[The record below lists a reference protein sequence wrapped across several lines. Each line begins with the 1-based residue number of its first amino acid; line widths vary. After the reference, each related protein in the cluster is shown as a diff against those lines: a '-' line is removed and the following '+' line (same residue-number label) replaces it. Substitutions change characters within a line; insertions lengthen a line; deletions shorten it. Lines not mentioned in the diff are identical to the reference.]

1 MRPSAAPAKERT
13 PMTSTVSAGA
23 RLDRLPITGFHWRIL
38 ALVGAGMFLDGFE
51 IYLTGGVLGVLVKQ
65 GWSNLELNAHFISAT
80 FVGMLLGAW
89 FAGIFGDRYGRR
101 YSYQLNLLIFGLA
114 SLAGAMA
121 PSMGYLIAA
130 RFFMG
135 LGLGA
140 EIVVGYVTL
149 AEFVPPKTRGRWLS
163 GLAIV
168 TNSSLFVASFLGLLI
183 IPSLG
188 WRSMFIVAGVGAL
201 IVWYLRKNMPESPRW
216 LESKGRSDEA
226 DRILSAIEAEAS
238 RTQTLAPVVASTPSP
253 VGTDTRSVGAV
264 FSREFLTRTIMGSII
279 CVAISVGVYGL
290 VVWLP
295 TFFIKQGLSVGS
307 SLGYTTLMA
316 LGGPAGALVGYFIA
330 DRISRRTSMIGTAV
344 ICIALSVI
352 YPYAKDPA
360 LFIVIG
366 FGIVTSIYTL
376 IAIGWALYVP
386 ELYPTDLRMR
396 GAGVCNTAGRLSTIA
411 TPYLVV
417 TAFTAYGV
425 AGVVGLV
432 VVMMALVCVS
442 VFLWGP
448 ETRTRTLEAA
458 AAGDDVALAT
468 PGAALKAPSQ

>member
-1 MRPSAAPAKERT
+1 MS
-13 PMTSTVSAGA
+13 STVSAGA
-23 RLDRLPITGFHWRIL
+23 RLDRLPVTGFHWRIL

-80 FVGMLLGAW
+80 FVGMLLGVW

-253 VGTDTRSVGAV
+253 VGADTRSVGAV

-360 LFIVIG
+360 LFVVIG

-458 AAGDDVALAT
+458 AAGDDVALAA

>member
-1 MRPSAAPAKERT
+1 
-13 PMTSTVSAGA
+13 MTATVSAGA
-23 RLDRLPITGFHWRIL
+23 RLDRMPITGFHWRIL

-188 WRSMFIVAGVGAL
+188 WRSMFVVAGVGAL

-216 LESKGRSDEA
+216 LESKGRNDEA

-238 RTQTLAPVVASTPSP
+238 RTQILAPVVAAAPP
-253 VGTDTRSVGAV
+253 PAGADTRSVGAV

-360 LFIVIG
+360 LFVVIG

-458 AAGDDVALAT
+458 AASDDVALAA
-468 PGAALKAPSQ
+468 PGAALKAPSH

>member
-1 MRPSAAPAKERT
+1 MSS
-13 PMTSTVSAGA
+13 MVSAGA

-140 EIVVGYVTL
+140 EVVVGYVTL

-188 WRSMFIVAGVGAL
+188 WRSMFVVAGVGAL

-226 DRILSAIEAEAS
+226 DRILSAIEADAS
-238 RTQTLAPVVASTPSP
+238 RTHTLAPVAASTPTPLS
-253 VGTDTRSVGAV
+253 TDTRSVNAV

-279 CVAISVGVYGL
+279 CIAISVGVYGL

-316 LGGPAGALVGYFIA
+316 LGGPAGALAGYFIA
-330 DRISRRTSMIGTAV
+330 DRISRRTSMIGTALV
-344 ICIALSVI
+344 CIALSVI

-360 LFIVIG
+360 LFVVIG

-458 AAGDDVALAT
+458 AAGDDVALAA
-468 PGAALKAPSQ
+468 PSAALKSPSH

>member
-1 MRPSAAPAKERT
+1 MS
-13 PMTSTVSAGA
+13 STTIGAGA
-23 RLDRLPITGFHWRIL
+23 RLDRMPVTPFHWRIL
-38 ALVGAGMFLDGFE
+38 GLVGAGMFLDGFE

-65 GWSNLELNAHFISAT
+65 GWSNLEFNAHFISAT

-121 PSMGYLIAA
+121 PSMPYLIAA

-149 AEFVPPKTRGRWLS
+149 AEFVPPKTRGRWLA
-163 GLAIV
+163 GLSIV
-168 TNSSLFVASFLGLLI
+168 TNSSLFVASFLGFLV
-183 IPSLG
+183 IPTLG
-188 WRSMFIVAGVGAL
+188 WRAMFVISGVGAL
-201 IVWYLRKNMPESPRW
+201 IVWYLRKTMPESPRW
-216 LESKGRSDEA
+216 LESKGRTEEA
-226 DRILSAIEAEAS
+226 DRILSVIEAEAS
-238 RTQTLAPVVASTPSP
+238 RRGPLPPPVETAPAQAVA
-253 VGTDTRSVGAV
+253 VERSVSAV
-264 FSREFLTRTIMGSII
+264 FSKEFLTRTIMGSII

-295 TFFIKQGLSVGS
+295 TFLIKQGFSVGT

-316 LGGPAGALVGYFIA
+316 LGGPFGALIGYFISDRLGRRASLIGGALV
-330 DRISRRTSMIGTAV
+330 
-344 ICIALSVI
+344 CIVLSVL
-352 YPYAKDPA
+352 YPYAHNAA
-360 LFIVIG
+360 LFIAIG
-366 FGIVTSIYTL
+366 FGIVTAIYAI
-376 IAIGWALYVP
+376 IAVGWALYVP

-432 VVMMALVCVS
+432 VAMMILVCVS
-442 VFLWGP
+442 VFFWGP
-448 ETRTRTLEAA
+448 ETRMQTLEVVAVDG
-458 AAGDDVALAT
+458 GDAFGAS
-468 PGAALKAPSQ
+468 AALKSAGERP